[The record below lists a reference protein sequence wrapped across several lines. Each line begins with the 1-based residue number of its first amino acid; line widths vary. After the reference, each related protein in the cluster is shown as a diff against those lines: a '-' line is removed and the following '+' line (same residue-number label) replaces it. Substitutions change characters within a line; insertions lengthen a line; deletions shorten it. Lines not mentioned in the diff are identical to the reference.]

1 MAESGLLTGCV
12 GLKIGTGA
20 GRGMGLMFVLTGILA
35 LAVATA
41 ALLNPRI
48 RNVDTEVPDAV

>member
-1 MAESGLLTGCV
+1 MAESGLLTGSV
-12 GLKIGTGA
+12 RLIIGSGA
-20 GRGMGLMFVLTGILA
+20 GRGMKLMFVLTGILA

-48 RNVDTEVPDAV
+48 RNVDTEVPDAG

>member
-1 MAESGLLTGCV
+1 MAESGLLTGSV
-12 GLKIGTGA
+12 GLIIGSGA
-20 GRGMGLMFVLTGILA
+20 WRGMGLMFVLTGILA